1 MELPDLKPCPFCGNP
16 EVQFNHD
23 IQGEITG
30 IWCGKCKAHV
40 KFMDIKPKKT
50 DTFGQT
56 MEQYAEKWDRRE
68 GGMNIVSHGN
78 GLAVGVVHGGVNIGR
93 K

>member
-1 MELPDLKPCPFCGNP
+1 M
-16 EVQFNHD
+16 
-23 IQGEITG
+23 
-30 IWCGKCKAHV
+30 

-68 GGMNIVSHGN
+68 SAMNIVSHEN

>member
-1 MELPDLKPCPFCGNP
+1 M
-16 EVQFNHD
+16 
-23 IQGEITG
+23 
-30 IWCGKCKAHV
+30 

-56 MEQYAEKWDRRE
+56 MEQYAEKWDRRAAE
-68 GGMNIVSHGN
+68 MNVVNQGN
-78 GLAVGVVHGGVNIGR
+78 GMAVGVVHGGVTIRR